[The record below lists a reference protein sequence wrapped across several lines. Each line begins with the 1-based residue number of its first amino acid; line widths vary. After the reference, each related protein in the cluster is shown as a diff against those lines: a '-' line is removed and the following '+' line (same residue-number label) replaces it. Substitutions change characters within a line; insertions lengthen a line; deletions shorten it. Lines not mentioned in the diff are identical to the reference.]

1 MLWSVT
7 CWTVK
12 CSKFP
17 CLVVGW
23 MAQELLWLCC
33 AHWRRDPHRKKM
45 GTTLSFGH
53 WIRALTSQTGS
64 PQRCQQIQLYKLSRS
79 TQSHSLLQFYMS
91 WTTKCPE
98 IFVRFLTCGRL
109 LNNCQSAMN
118 ATRATQSVAG
128 IGIMWEKYSLLKM
141 LIFQGSAT
149 DQESTQTTKG
159 GFHLFGKRAFFYS
172 PSWSIFLFHRAPHG
186 QQLSIINQS
195 ILVFWNNQVVL
206 NEKIGEYIWTFNWLY
221 FQN

>member
-1 MLWSVT
+1 MLWPVT

-17 CLVVGW
+17 CLGVGW
-23 MAQELLWLCC
+23 TAQELLWLCC
-33 AHWRRDPHRKKM
+33 AHWPRDPHRNKM
-45 GTTLSFGH
+45 GTTLLFGH
-53 WIRALTSQTGS
+53 WIRVLTSQTGS

-79 TQSHSLLQFYMS
+79 TQSHSLIQFHMS
-91 WTTKCPE
+91 RTTKCPE
-98 IFVRFLTCGRL
+98 IFARFLTCGRL

-118 ATRATQSVAG
+118 ATRATRAVAG

-159 GFHLFGKRAFFYS
+159 GFHLFGKRTL
-172 PSWSIFLFHRAPHG
+172 FLFT
-186 QQLSIINQS
+186 QLKYISFPQSSTRTAIVNNQS
-195 ILVFWNNQVVL
+195 ILVFWNNRVCWMR
-206 NEKIGEYIWTFNWLY
+206 K
-221 FQN
+221 